1 MDLTYLK
8 KLVRIVENSGVD
20 EIEVEEEGLRIR
32 VAKNAHGGSGP
43 ATSVVSATPAG
54 SAAALVPSAASAAA
68 VPPAPE
74 PAVTYHEIKS
84 PIVGTFYRAP
94 APDADPYIEVGQ
106 IVQQKTVLC
115 IIEAMKLMNEIE
127 SDVGGKV
134 VKIMVE
140 NGKPVEYNQTLFLI
154 EPA

>member
-20 EIEVEEEGLRIR
+20 EIEVEEEGLRVR
-32 VAKNAHGGSGP
+32 VAKHAPAAYGPVQTAPAPLAAAAAAPAPP
-43 ATSVVSATPAG
+43 ATP
-54 SAAALVPSAASAAA
+54 PASAAA
-68 VPPAPE
+68 V
-74 PAVTYHEIKS
+74 TYHEVKS

-94 APDADPYIEVGQ
+94 APDADPYVEIGQ
-106 IVQQKTVLC
+106 VVQQKTVLC
-115 IIEAMKLMNEIE
+115 LIEAMKLMNEIE
-127 SDVGGKV
+127 SDVGGRV